1 MFSPLFKEK
10 EFIFL
15 CLAPECHM
23 DLSGLWKILLNVLD
37 QQWEF
42 IQREEAKKF
51 QENIP

>member
-10 EFIFL
+10 KWFFFVQHQN
-15 CLAPECHM
+15 AQM
-23 DLSGLWKILLNVLD
+23 DLSGVWKILLNVLD